1 MSARMTWLATLVAAL
16 ATGCLGGSAAEP
28 EYFTLSEAA
37 GPDLAPVAAR
47 PELGLVLAQVELPRY
62 LDRSELVTRH
72 GPHRLEVWNLERWGG
87 SLRTDVQRV
96 VADDLSRLLGTT
108 RIAVYP
114 AEARFA
120 VNCRVLL
127 ELLELGSAPGQPVVL
142 RARWTLAGADG
153 SALAASETNVRQPPA
168 STSWE
173 DYVAAQR
180 AALGV
185 VTHEIAE
192 RIATLP

>member
-1 MSARMTWLATLVAAL
+1 MQWVAILAAAL
-16 ATGCLGGSAAEP
+16 VTGCLGGSAADP
-28 EYFTLSEAA
+28 EYFTLSAAA
-37 GPDLAPVAAR
+37 GPNLAPVATR
-47 PELGLVLAQVELPRY
+47 PQLGLVLGQVELPRY
-62 LDRSELVTRH
+62 LDRSELVTRS
-72 GPHRLEVWNLERWGG
+72 GPHRLLVWNLERWGG

-96 VADDLSRLLGTT
+96 VADDLARLLGTT

-114 AEARFA
+114 AEARFT
-120 VNCRVLL
+120 VSYRVLL

-142 RARWTLAGADG
+142 RARWTLASADG
-153 SALAASETNVRQPPA
+153 RALAASETSTQQPPA
-168 STSWE
+168 SASWE

-192 RIATLP
+192 QISRLP